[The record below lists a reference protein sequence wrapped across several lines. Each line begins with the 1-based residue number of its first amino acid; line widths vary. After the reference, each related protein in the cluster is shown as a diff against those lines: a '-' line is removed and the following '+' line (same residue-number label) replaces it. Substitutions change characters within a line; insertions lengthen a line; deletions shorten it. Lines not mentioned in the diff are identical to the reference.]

1 VSIPS
6 AALGLARVTVNTPH
20 RRVDVALPEQ
30 IAIAELLPELL
41 QHAGEAFADEGERH
55 GGWILRR
62 ADGTALTGEKSLHQQ
77 GVRDGQVLHLVPARA
92 QWPELEYDDV
102 VEAIAEGARRRGA
115 GWSAASTRTATVA
128 GAGVLLAGGVL
139 AILQGGPGWTPGG
152 WLGLAAAVLLLF
164 GGVIASRAYG
174 DARVGAVLGGF
185 SLPYAFT
192 GGALVLGGSTLEGA
206 VRILPWLGQA
216 QLLAGAVC
224 VLLFSALGAT
234 GIGGRLRIFTA
245 GVTVGLLTAITSLL
259 SFLDPPGAAAILI
272 AFLVCGIGLVPVL
285 AIRFGKVPVPSVTLP
300 TGPSA
305 KDMYSAGGSSAL
317 EAARR
322 LPDRQRVFAAVSRS
336 EELLSGMLIGYAAL
350 TVGATAVLVTAGGVA
365 GRVLTAVAAVA
376 LLLRSRLFVSPRQR
390 IPLLVA
396 GLTGVTVLLVGLVLG
411 ADDSSRALI
420 AVGAVA
426 MALIVVIAGQAW
438 SNRPPSPYTG
448 RMADLFEML
457 IVVSVIPAAL
467 WVLDIFDKIQ
477 AIAGG

>member
-41 QHAGEAFADEGERH
+41 QHAGEGFGDEGERH
-55 GGWILRR
+55 GGWVLRR
-62 ADGTALTGEKSLHQQ
+62 ADGTALSGEKSLHQQ

-115 GWSAASTRTATVA
+115 GWSATSTRTATVA

-139 AILQGGPGWTPGG
+139 AILLGGPEWTPGG
-152 WLGLAAAVLLLF
+152 ILSLAAAVLLLF
-164 GGVIASRAYG
+164 GGVVASRAYG
-174 DARVGAVLGGF
+174 DGRIGAVLGGF
-185 SLPYAFT
+185 SLPYAFV
-192 GGALVLGGSTLEGA
+192 GGALILGGSSLDGT
-206 VRILPWLGQA
+206 VRLIPWLGQA

-224 VLLFSALGAT
+224 VLLFSALAAA
-234 GIGGRLRIFTA
+234 GIGGRLRVSMA

-259 SFLDPPGAAAILI
+259 GFLDPPGAAAILI

-305 KDMYSAGGSSAL
+305 QDYSPGGVSAL

-350 TVGATAVLVTAGGVA
+350 TVGATTVLVTTGGLA

-396 GLTGVTVLLVGLVLG
+396 GLTGISVLLIGLVLG
-411 ADDSSRALI
+411 ADDNARALI
-420 AVGAVA
+420 AVGSVAV
-426 MALIVVIAGQAW
+426 ALIVVIAGQAW
-438 SNRPPSPYTG
+438 SNRPPSPYVG

-457 IVVSVIPAAL
+457 IVVSVIPATL
-467 WVLDIFDKIQ
+467 WVLDVFDRIQ

>member
-41 QHAGEAFADEGERH
+41 QHAGEGFADEGERH
-55 GGWILRR
+55 GGWVLRR
-62 ADGTALTGEKSLHQQ
+62 ADGSALAGDKSLHQQ
-77 GVRDGQVLHLVPARA
+77 SVRDGQVLHLVPARA
-92 QWPELEYDDV
+92 DWPELEYDDV

-115 GWSAASTRTATVA
+115 GWSPASTRTATVV

-139 AILQGGPGWTPGG
+139 AIIVGGPGWAPGG

-164 GGVIASRAYG
+164 AGVVASRAYG

-185 SLPYAFT
+185 SLPYAFA
-192 GGALVLGGSTLEGA
+192 GGALILGGDQLAG
-206 VRILPWLGQA
+206 VMRLVPWLGQA
-216 QLLAGAVC
+216 QLLLGAMC
-224 VLLFSALGAT
+224 VLLFSALGGA
-234 GIGGRLRIFTA
+234 GVGGRVRVFTA
-245 GVTVGLLTAITSLL
+245 GGTVGLLTALTSLL
-259 SFLDPPGAAAILI
+259 SFVETAGGAAILL

-300 TGPSA
+300 TGQGA
-305 KDMYSAGGSSAL
+305 KEIYAAGSSPSL

-322 LPDRQRVFAAVSRS
+322 LPDRQRVFASVSRS
-336 EELLSGMLIGYAAL
+336 EELLSGMLIGYAVL
-350 TVGATAVLVTAGGVA
+350 TVGATAVLVTIGGVA
-365 GRVLTAVAAVA
+365 GKVLTAVAAVA

-390 IPLLVA
+390 IPLIVA
-396 GLTGVTVLLVGLVLG
+396 GLTGVTVLLVGTVLE
-411 ADDSSRALI
+411 ADSTTRALI
-420 AVGAVA
+420 AVGSVA

-438 SNRPPSPYTG
+438 SNNPPSPYVG
-448 RMADLFEML
+448 RLADLFEML

-467 WVLDIFDKIQ
+467 WVLDVFDKIQ
-477 AIAGG
+477 AIAG